1 MTHISENGEVTLLI
15 DPEVLELEKQVAL
28 ELAQRLKE
36 LDQEL
41 YDIEMEEI
49 IFEVTAPN
57 GEHLRISKY
66 DHQHYKKGT
75 IRKFVRGHRYG

>member
-1 MTHISENGEVTLLI
+1 MTYISENGEVTLLI

-49 IFEVTAPN
+49 IFEVIAPN
-57 GEHLRISKY
+57 GECLRISGY
-66 DHQHYKKGT
+66 DYQHYKRGT
-75 IRKFVRGHRYG
+75 IKKFVERHRYD